1 MSISRNASALIVF
14 VTLGAMW
21 KPGTAQL
28 VSVPPKAVSSSL
40 FPAPAVEDTLPLT
53 NDTLPDAPGE
63 QTPDQQSGASLSG
76 TVTDPRGA
84 YLPGATVTLEG
95 PSPSLPLTLATDDTG
110 SFTFA
115 TLPPGTFKLTIKS
128 PGFANWVATGIVL
141 LANQSQQLQRLQLQI
156 ASANTNVDVVFT
168 RHDLADEQV
177 HQQEKQRVLGIVP
190 NFYVTYNWNAVP
202 LTTKQKFKLAFRSAV
217 DPVAFLG
224 AGFAAGLEQ
233 WDDGYSGYGQGAQG
247 YGKRFGASYTDAF
260 DGTMLGG
267 AVFPS
272 LLHQDPRYFY
282 KGTGTIRSRI
292 LYAISTVV
300 ICKGDNGRWQPNYS
314 NVLGS
319 LAGAG
324 ISNLYYPS
332 TDRHGAE
339 LTIRNALIGTASGS
353 IGALFQEFLLK
364 KISKGV
370 PPSSTNP

>member
-1 MSISRNASALIVF
+1 MYTLRNAGALILIILLSTMLRPAF
-14 VTLGAMW
+14 S
-21 KPGTAQL
+21 Q
-28 VSVPPKAVSSSL
+28 SL
-40 FPAPAVEDTLPLT
+40 QAY
-53 NDTLPDAPGE
+53 LPDAPGE
-63 QTPDQQSGASLSG
+63 QTIEPQPAGSISGL
-76 TVTDPRGA
+76 VTDPHGA
-84 YLPGATVTLEG
+84 YVATATVTLQRKDNG
-95 PSPSLPLTLATDDTG
+95 TRRTSTTDEAG
-110 SFTFA
+110 FFNFVA
-115 TLPPGTFKLTIKS
+115 VQPGTYKLTVNS
-128 PGFANWVATGIVL
+128 PGFAASTINDISLRASENRVFQHI
-141 LANQSQQLQRLQLQI
+141 QLQI
-156 ASANTNVDVVFT
+156 APANTNIDVVFS
-168 RHDLADEQV
+168 RYDMAEEQV
-177 HQQEKQRVLGIVP
+177 HAQEKQRVLGVIP

-202 LTTKQKFKLAFRSAV
+202 LTAKQKFKLAFRTAT

-224 AGFAAGLEQ
+224 AGFAAGIEQ

-247 YGKRFGASYTDAF
+247 YGKRFGASYADAF

-282 KGTGTIRSRI
+282 KGTGTTRSRV

-300 ICKGDNGRWQPNYS
+300 ICKGDNGKWQPNYS

-339 LTIRNALIGTASGS
+339 LTIRNALIGTASGAL
-353 IGALFQEFLLK
+353 GALFQEFLLK